1 MKIKPAYYRTRITTV
16 IAEDRKTK
24 CVQSEKK
31 NADINNIVARAYQS
45 GQLPVLMN
53 RQPLPDFPTEATY
66 QDMLNKVVFAQQA
79 FERLPSNIRTE
90 FENKPEKMLQAIE
103 HSKKDEK
110 LKAKLQE
117 YGILDK
123 PVGEAPP
130 QKVEIVNQ
138 VNPDTKTVVPEGQP
152 AA

>member
-1 MKIKPAYYRTRITTV
+1 MKIKPAYSRIRITTD
-16 IAEDRKTK
+16 IPEHRKTK

-53 RQPLPDFPTEATY
+53 RQPLPDLPTEATY

-79 FERLPSNIRTE
+79 FERLPSNIRAE
-90 FENKPEKMLQAIE
+90 FENKPEKMLKAIE
-103 HSKKDEK
+103 HSREDEK

-123 PVGEAPP
+123 PVGEVPP

-138 VNPDTKTVVPEGQP
+138 AKHDTKTVTADAAP